1 MSRAARLLGLLELLR
16 KRRTP
21 ATAVDLATK
30 LGVSIRTLYRDIAT
44 LQEQGA
50 KIRGEPGIGYV
61 LRPGFTLPPLMFS
74 AEELEALM
82 LGSLWVAQR
91 GDAHLVAAAQ
101 SAVEKIRAVLP
112 PELRESLE
120 EATLTVPNFESG
132 MPTQVDLA
140 VIRAAIRGERKL
152 TIEYRA
158 GSGATTR
165 RTIWPIVIGYFEKVL
180 LLVGW
185 CESRGDFRSF
195 RVDRISALQETGRP
209 YPQRR
214 VVLVREWR
222 KTQGIDTADRI

>member
-1 MSRAARLLGLLELLR
+1 MSRAARLLELLELLR

-21 ATAVDLATK
+21 ASADDLATK
-30 LGVSIRTLYRDIAT
+30 LGVSVRTLYRDIAT

-82 LGSLWVAQR
+82 LGSRWVAQR
-91 GDAHLVAAAQ
+91 GDADLVAAAQ

-112 PELRESLE
+112 QELRESME
-120 EATLTVPNFESG
+120 EATLTVPTFDSG

-140 VIRAAIRGERKL
+140 VIRSAIRGERKV
-152 TIEYRA
+152 TIEYRT

-195 RVDRISALQETGRP
+195 RVDRIGALEETGRP

-222 KTQGIDTADRI
+222 KIQGIDTADRN